1 MSSHVEL
8 SLERQ
13 RKAVVDNLSD
23 PPPRQLRRGASP
35 AFMRWILKTLV
46 GDDKKDIDS
55 ISTHDLTMGATWKSA
70 LHKKKGYGYGPPERE
85 CIRTL
90 TMEAETMKEY
100 TGKGTSVYEFIAA
113 ASGLTWRNAGRDQPQ
128 GGVELSKLS
137 SERLSDALQVQGTT
151 NIGYTTNF
159 TNAQWRD
166 IVNGSEIIVH
176 GNNFVKSGE
185 WYYLPEISWKY
196 AAAKPLRDK
205 LAKYFGDDWQTQC
218 FGSATHFV
226 SHAWVC
232 SFAGLIEA
240 IAGIQAAK
248 GAPGPFVWCDI
259 VAINQ
264 HHNAKEERKDD
275 LASLKE
281 VIKHAG
287 KVHLYFEPL
296 TGAKAVER
304 LWVLFELAKNLDSCG
319 ELSLGFS
326 KKAEAQLMGI
336 AEDLAKPSVKGFGRG
351 GAGEGGRAKDKVL
364 GRIKSSRAQ
373 ATLKEDEKW
382 IRAFIEEHKGGFEA
396 FDKLIGDHLMD
407 VLDATKWAQ
416 RCNKECKTKARDR
429 RHTLTPLPS
438 TLSARRRHHQRN
450 LLSPGEPRARA
461 RGGAAALNRAQGCLP
476 PASQAG

>member
-1 MSSHVEL
+1 MSSHLEL

-100 TGKGTSVYEFIAA
+100 TGKGTSVYEFIAG
-113 ASGLTWRNAGRDQPQ
+113 ASGLTWQNAGRSEPQ
-128 GGVELSKLS
+128 GGVEFVSGKLS
-137 SERLSDALQVQGTT
+137 GALQAQGTT
-151 NIGYTTNF
+151 KF
-159 TNAQWRD
+159 TNEEWRD
-166 IVNGSEIIVH
+166 IVVDGSEIIVH

-196 AAAKPLRDK
+196 AAAQPLRDK
-205 LAKYFGDDWQTQC
+205 LAKDFGDDWQTQC

-240 IAGIQAAK
+240 IAGIKAAK

-296 TGAKAVER
+296 TGAKAIER
-304 LWVLFELAKNLDSCG
+304 LWVLFELANNLDSCG

-351 GAGEGGRAKDKVL
+351 GAGEAVRAKDKVL

-373 ATLKEDEKW
+373 ATLKEDEIW
-382 IRAFIEEHKGGFEA
+382 IRAFIEKHKGGFEA

-407 VLDATKWAQ
+407 VLDATKWAL

>member
-1 MSSHVEL
+1 MPPRVEP
-8 SLERQ
+8 SPER
-13 RKAVVDNLSD
+13 RRRGIEDNLSA
-23 PPPRQLRRGASP
+23 PPRQLRRGASP
-35 AFMRWILKTLV
+35 AFMRWILETLV
-46 GDDKKDIDS
+46 GDDKKDINS

-70 LHKKKGYGYGPPERE
+70 LHKKKGYGYGPPEHE

-90 TMEAETMKEY
+90 TMEAKTMKEY
-100 TGKGTSVYEFIAA
+100 TGKGTSVYEFIAG
-113 ASGLTWRNAGRDQPQ
+113 ASGLTWQNAGRSEPQ
-128 GGVELSKLS
+128 GGVEFVSGKLS
-137 SERLSDALQVQGTT
+137 GALQVQGTAT
-151 NIGYTTNF
+151 F
-159 TNAQWRD
+159 TNEEWRD
-166 IVNGSEIIVH
+166 IVVDASEIIVQEKT
-176 GNNFVKSGE
+176 FVKSGE

-196 AAAKPLRDK
+196 PAAQPLRDK
-205 LAKYFGDDWQTQC
+205 LAKDFGDDWQTQC

-240 IAGIQAAK
+240 IEGIQAAK

-264 HHNAKEERKDD
+264 HHNATEERDKD

-296 TGAKAVER
+296 TGAKAIER
-304 LWVLFELAKNLDSCG
+304 LWVLYELANNLDSFG

-336 AEDLAKPSVKGFGRG
+336 AEDLAKRPVKGFGRG

-373 ATLKEDEKW
+373 ATLKDDENW
-382 IRAFIEEHKGGFEA
+382 IKAFIVQHKGGFEA
-396 FDKLIGDHLMD
+396 CDKLIGDHLMD
-407 VLDATKWAQ
+407 VLDAAMWAL
-416 RCNKECKTKARDR
+416 RCKECKKKVRDC
-429 RHTLTPLPS
+429 RHSLKPLPS
-438 TLSARRRHHQRN
+438 TLSARRHHHQMD
-450 LLSPGEPRARA
+450 LLSPGETHERA